1 MCCFIGFGRVPLAL
15 FIAKF
20 AACRF
25 DEEILL
31 YIYSYFENRK
41 KHVKISNVNNNLKTI
56 VSAVPGSSTD
66 SLVLFN
72 IFFNNIAVH
81 NFLDDNTELLPSF
94 AKTTNN
100 LLWISDFKS
109 DYTTN
114 WFRKSMIVNP
124 DKFQE
129 TLLDKTNFTLY
140 LNKNITT
147 NKLWLFRMWKCQGF
161 IMIMN

>member
-1 MCCFIGFGRVPLAL
+1 MCYFIGFGRVHLAL

-20 AACRF
+20 AAYRF

-31 YIYSYFENRK
+31 YIYSCK
-41 KHVKISNVNNNLKTI
+41 KHVKISNVNNNLKTV
-56 VSAVPGSSTD
+56 VSAVLGSSTD
-66 SLVLFN
+66 SLVLLN

-100 LLWISDFKS
+100 LSWISDFKS

-129 TLLDKTNFTLY
+129 TLLDKTNSTLY

-147 NKLWLFRMWKCQGF
+147 NTLWLFRMWKCQGF
-161 IMIMN
+161 IIIMN

>member
-1 MCCFIGFGRVPLAL
+1 MCCFIGFGSVPLAL

-20 AACRF
+20 AAYRF

-100 LLWISDFKS
+100 LL
-109 DYTTN
+109 
-114 WFRKSMIVNP
+114 
-124 DKFQE
+124 
-129 TLLDKTNFTLY
+129 
-140 LNKNITT
+140 
-147 NKLWLFRMWKCQGF
+147 
-161 IMIMN
+161 